1 MSWRKILSGGHTR
14 GMMQIAGYLHGVS
27 PPDNPR
33 VKEIRRMVMPPQ
45 WGTHQQVHLPSA
57 LSENDF
63 LNDLE
68 PLGWMHTQPNELPQL
83 SFQDVAWL
91 ENTKQENGEKCNILT
106 CSFTPGSCWL
116 PACKL
121 TLAGYEWGRSANTG
135 DSGSKNYNFMGVRHT
150 ASMKYDMK
158 LGMLREYYHQDHCPI
173 HFLEFCNME
182 EGATVEGGRD
192 DHFE

>member
-91 ENTKQENGEKCNILT
+91 ENTKQGNGEKCNILT

-135 DSGSKNYNFMGVRHT
+135 DSGSKVNPQGYLSNTF
-150 ASMKYDMK
+150 
-158 LGMLREYYHQDHCPI
+158 
-173 HFLEFCNME
+173 
-182 EGATVEGGRD
+182 
-192 DHFE
+192 

>member
-121 TLAGYEWGRSANTG
+121 TLAGYEWGRSANTV

-173 HFLEFCNME
+173 HFLEICNME